1 MTIRDE
7 LLQMG
12 TRARQASRAL
22 ARLSSGTK
30 DSALLAMANGLEAS
44 KVELQEINR
53 RDLDAGRK
61 AGLSAAMIDRL
72 TLTDGVIE
80 GMAQGLREVA
90 ALPDPVG
97 EVTRMWKRPN
107 GLMVGKKRIP
117 LGVIAM
123 IYESRP
129 NVTADAGGLCLK
141 AGNAV
146 ILRGG
151 HEALHS
157 SVAIAS
163 VLERAGRQAG
173 IPEGAIQVVGTTDRA
188 AVGELLQMDRHI
200 DLVIPRGG
208 EGLIRF
214 VTETSRIPVIQHFK
228 GVCHVFVDASADLA
242 RAEAIVMNGKV
253 QRPGVCNALETL
265 LVHRD
270 VADTFLPQVGRA
282 LTGAGVEI
290 RGCPE
295 TLRRIDGAVA
305 ATDEDWD
312 AEYLALILS
321 VRVVDSLDG
330 ALDHIA
336 AHGSLHTESIV
347 TSDYASSQ
355 RFLDEVDASCVLV
368 NASTRFNDGQQLG
381 LGAEIGIATTKLHS
395 YGPMGLEDLTTTKFI
410 VYGQGQIRE

>member
-1 MTIRDE
+1 MSLHDD
-7 LLQMG
+7 LQQMG
-12 TRARQASRAL
+12 ILARRAGRSL
-22 ARLSSGTK
+22 ARLSSRSK
-30 DSALLAMANGLEAS
+30 DAALLAMAEGLESARD
-44 KVELQEINR
+44 ELQEVNR
-53 RDLDAGRK
+53 RDLDAAHA
-61 AGLSAAMIDRL
+61 AGLSRAMIDRL
-72 TLTDGVIE
+72 TLSDGVIA

-107 GLMVGKKRIP
+107 GLVVGKKRIP

-157 SVAIAS
+157 SLAIAA
-163 VLERAGRQAG
+163 VLTRAGRGAG
-173 IPEGAIQVVGTTDRA
+173 IPDGAIQVVATPDRA
-188 AVGELLQMDRHI
+188 AVGELLQLDRYI

-208 EGLIRF
+208 ESLIRY
-214 VTETSRIPVIQHFK
+214 VTENSRIPVIQHFK
-228 GVCHVFVDASADLA
+228 GVCHVFVDASGDLD
-242 RAEAIVMNGKV
+242 RAEAIVLNGKV

-270 VADTFLPQVGRA
+270 AADRFLPQVGRA
-282 LTGAGVEI
+282 LSAAGVEV

-295 TLRRIDGAVA
+295 TLRRVPDAVA
-305 ATDEDWD
+305 ASETDWD
-312 AEYLALILS
+312 TEYLDLILS
-321 VRVVDSLDG
+321 VRVVDDLDA
-330 ALDHIA
+330 ALEHIA
-336 AHGSLHTESIV
+336 AHGSLHTEAIV
-347 TSDYASSQ
+347 TEDYTSSQ
-355 RFLDEVDASCVLV
+355 RFLDEVDASCVMV

-410 VYGQGQIRE
+410 VYGQGQVRE